1 MKKRATAA
9 VRRKKAPERFVEGED
24 PPLTAAE
31 LQRMRPVALSKAI
44 RWKLGLSQKDFADRY
59 GFALGTVRDWEQ
71 YKSEP
76 DMGTTSYLEII
87 AADPKAVHNLRGRA
101 RKQQSKAS

>member
-9 VRRKKAPERFVEGED
+9 ARRKKAPERFVED
-24 PPLTAAE
+24 DDRSLSAAE